1 MNTEPLKIKV
11 FISSDGQAGF
21 GVSSTIVYGAKE
33 ALLVDS
39 QFTLSNA
46 HRLVADIIETGR
58 TLTTVFITHLHP
70 DHFLG
75 LSVIKQAFPHAR
87 VVAYQQAAED
97 VRQAYDFKIAYWGNQ
112 VLKEN
117 GAKEKFDVE
126 TLNDAVLMLEGH
138 RLEILGLL
146 RGDCLNIAPIWIPSI
161 KTLIASDL
169 VFSNAHVWM
178 ADARDRNMFNDWFKT
193 LDYLESL
200 GAEVV
205 VPGHGPQND
214 RLHPSAIGFTRQYMQ
229 TFLQIYARVNDSN
242 ELIREMDRIYP
253 GLPVRI
259 CLEYSAKILKDHM
272 VWEGDWPISL
282 RHTPATL

>member
-1 MNTEPLKIKV
+1 MRIEPLKIKV
-11 FISSDGQAGF
+11 FISSDEHDGF
-21 GVSSTIVYGAKE
+21 GVSSTIVYGQKE

-58 TLTTVFITHLHP
+58 QLTTIFITHLHP

-75 LSVIKQAFPHAR
+75 LSVIKQAFPDAR

-117 GAKEKFDVE
+117 GAKEKVDVE
-126 TLNDAVLMLEGH
+126 TADASFLTLEGQ

-169 VFSNAHVWM
+169 VFSDAHVWV
-178 ADARDRNMFNDWFKT
+178 ADARDMNMFNAWFKT
-193 LDYLESL
+193 LDYLENL

-214 RLHPSAIGFTRQYMQ
+214 RLRPSAIGFTRQYIQ
-229 TFLQIYARVNDSN
+229 TFLRTYALTKDAN

-282 RHTPATL
+282 RHTQATL